1 MAWAQDVLGIG
12 KAKLPGQSARR
23 WIHRALD
30 GVETSLV
37 RKDGAVRKNKL
48 DAEFFLEG
56 LIAIGAA
63 PGESEV
69 FRLGNRAPKEDRV
82 KLRYSVKHSLTPS
95 NQASDFFL
103 RRANDPINRRSDIG
117 VAEIELSLRDGR
129 GTLGCQ
135 AAGS

>member
-1 MAWAQDVLGIG
+1 MSLGIG

-37 RKDGAVRKNKL
+37 RKDGSVRKNKL

-63 PGESEV
+63 PGEPEI
-69 FRLGNRAPKEDRV
+69 FRLGNRAAKEDRV
-82 KLRYSVKHSLTPS
+82 KLRYGVEQRSFTPS

-103 RRANDPINRRSDIG
+103 RRADDAHQP
-117 VAEIELSLRDGR
+117 AK
-129 GTLGCQ
+129 
-135 AAGS
+135 